1 MGDEELQAIRAQR
14 MAQLQNQYGVSIY
27 VQLRNEVTE
36 WISTRDVQSA
46 TGQLA
51 DKPPGG
57 LDNSSKLGCGWNAR
71 NMLFFFV
78 NYYFTKDFSTCMEN
92 LVNII

>member
-36 WISTRDVQSA
+36 
-46 TGQLA
+46 
-51 DKPPGG
+51 
-57 LDNSSKLGCGWNAR
+57 
-71 NMLFFFV
+71 
-78 NYYFTKDFSTCMEN
+78 
-92 LVNII
+92 